1 MNKKTGTDS
10 DDTTSIPL
18 QGTQDVRNAAE
29 LHQKLLSV
37 SDHGQTVVVDCSEVD
52 SVDAACLQLLLAA
65 KRENPPLVIKVDSAS
80 ETAGWIRISGL
91 ADRLYAKCE
100 PLVDSSPE

>member
-1 MNKKTGTDS
+1 MNEKTGTKP

-29 LHQKLLSV
+29 LHQKLLSALGN
-37 SDHGQTVVVDCSEVD
+37 GQTVVVDCSEVE

-65 KRENPPLVIKVDSAS
+65 KRENSQLVIKADATS

-91 ADRLYAKCE
+91 ADRLYAKCDT
-100 PLVDSSPE
+100 LVDSTLA